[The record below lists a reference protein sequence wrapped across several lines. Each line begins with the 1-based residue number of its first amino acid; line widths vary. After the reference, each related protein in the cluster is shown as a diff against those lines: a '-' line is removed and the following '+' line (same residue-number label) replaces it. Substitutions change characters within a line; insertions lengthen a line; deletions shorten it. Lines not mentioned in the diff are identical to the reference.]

1 MKRTLSILMALALA
15 LACAMTAGAEGLS
28 GTIRYSTWGSIAEK
42 EVNEKIIAAFM
53 EENPGCTVELEY
65 IPENYPQKIDT
76 MFLGG
81 DAPDVIYGHP
91 HQFASWA
98 ANDLLMNLNDLFEE
112 EKDFFYDDKFATE
125 MYPQYC
131 YKGDHIATVNGHDCF
146 LLFYNK
152 DMFDEAGV
160 AYPTDDWT
168 WDDFV
173 EAGKK
178 LTQEVNGSMQYA
190 MTFDDLYAIVASF
203 GGQYFDDMTNPTA
216 VAFNSPETVEALDFV
231 QKCIYEY
238 GIAPDT
244 KNAELLGG
252 SFTTGKVAMQITGA
266 WGVAENAKITTFN
279 WDIARVPKPAG
290 REHKTMFYVAGYA
303 VNADT
308 KNPELAKAFAK
319 YFQSDRAQE
328 LLAGPGLITVINKEI
343 ASSDAVLKGEG
354 APEHAYLRVDAVAEA
369 VNGYPML
376 TNFEEMRTKVLTPAY
391 DRLIAGS
398 YGGADCAADIHSG
411 LEALLP
417 QGL

>member
-1 MKRTLSILMALALA
+1 M
-15 LACAMTAGAEGLS
+15 
-28 GTIRYSTWGSIAEK
+28 
-42 EVNEKIIAAFM
+42 
-53 EENPGCTVELEY
+53 
-65 IPENYPQKIDT
+65 
-76 MFLGG
+76 
-81 DAPDVIYGHP
+81 
-91 HQFASWA
+91 
-98 ANDLLMNLNDLFEE
+98 
-112 EKDFFYDDKFATE
+112 
-125 MYPQYC
+125 
-131 YKGDHIATVNGHDCF
+131 
-146 LLFYNK
+146 
-152 DMFDEAGV
+152 
-160 AYPTDDWT
+160 
-168 WDDFV
+168 
-173 EAGKK
+173 
-178 LTQEVNGSMQYA
+178 
-190 MTFDDLYAIVASF
+190 
-203 GGQYFDDMTNPTA
+203 
-216 VAFNSPETVEALDFV
+216 

-398 YGGADCAADIHSG
+398 YGRGGLRRRHSQRLGSAASPGTVSAEFDAGAACAVPAF
-411 LEALLP
+411 
-417 QGL
+417 